1 MAVTIQ
7 KIAELSGVSRGTV
20 DRVLHGRPNVN
31 PMIREKVV
39 RAAEKLGYQP
49 PVPPKSADCRQA
61 AILIPQWTDGYFN
74 RQIVSGIRKALRYI
88 ADPAFVLTEQ
98 PLRTM
103 TMQELLRAM
112 DEQIRSGVDG
122 LIIRAENTPE
132 VRAAI
137 EQAVQQG
144 VTVITYDADVP
155 HSGRLCHAGQD
166 LVRAGAIAAG
176 VMARLIR
183 PPEHV
188 LIVTGNLRMEAHKG
202 RVDGF
207 CRRLLEL
214 GFSEDAYRVIE
225 TNEMPELT
233 GELVA
238 QALQADSR
246 LHAVYMACQPLSSCI
261 AGIRKARRTTR
272 PHIVCNDL
280 TPTAKRYLREGT
292 VDFVIG
298 QSFSQE
304 SFHAVLA
311 MYQMLLRGVQPK
323 RELYYTDLRL
333 ITQEML

>member
-1 MAVTIQ
+1 
-7 KIAELSGVSRGTV
+7 
-20 DRVLHGRPNVN
+20 
-31 PMIREKVV
+31 
-39 RAAEKLGYQP
+39 
-49 PVPPKSADCRQA
+49 
-61 AILIPQWTDGYFN
+61 
-74 RQIVSGIRKALRYI
+74 
-88 ADPAFVLTEQ
+88 
-98 PLRTM
+98 M

-137 EQAVQQG
+137 EQAVKQG

-246 LHAVYMACQPLSSCI
+246 LHAVYMACQPLSGCI

-311 MYQMLLRGVQPK
+311 MYQMLLRGVKPK

>member
-39 RAAEKLGYQP
+39 RAAEKLGYQS

-61 AILIPQWTDGYFN
+61 AILIPQWTDGHFN

-88 ADPAFVLTEQ
+88 ADPAFILTEQ

-137 EQAVQQG
+137 EQAVQKG

-246 LHAVYMACQPLSSCI
+246 QV
-261 AGIRKARRTTR
+261 G
-272 PHIVCNDL
+272 
-280 TPTAKRYLREGT
+280 
-292 VDFVIG
+292 G
-298 QSFSQE
+298 QRS
-304 SFHAVLA
+304 
-311 MYQMLLRGVQPK
+311 
-323 RELYYTDLRL
+323 
-333 ITQEML
+333 

>member
-132 VRAAI
+132 VRAVI

-155 HSGRLCHAGQD
+155 DSGRLCHAGQD

-246 LHAVYMACQPLSSCI
+246 LHAVYMACQPLSGCI

-311 MYQMLLRGVQPK
+311 IYQMLLRGVQPK
-323 RELYYTDLRL
+323 RELYYTDLGL

>member
-20 DRVLHGRPNVN
+20 DRVLHGRPNVS
-31 PMIREKVV
+31 PMVREKVL
-39 RAAEKLGYQP
+39 RAAKQLGYQP
-49 PVPPKSADCRQA
+49 PAPANSGAAKHA
-61 AILIPQWTDGYFN
+61 AILIPQWTDGHFN
-74 RQIVSGIRKALRYI
+74 RQIVSGIRRALRYI
-88 ADPAFVLTEQ
+88 ADPSFVLTEQ

-137 EQAVQQG
+137 EQAVQKG

-188 LIVTGNLRMEAHKG
+188 LIITGNLRMEAHKG

-233 GELVA
+233 SELVA

-246 LHAVYMACQPLSSCI
+246 LHAVYMACQPLSGCI

-298 QSFSQE
+298 QAFSQE

-311 MYQMLLRGVQPK
+311 MYQMLLRGVKPK
-323 RELYYTDLRL
+323 RELYYTDVGL

>member
-39 RAAEKLGYQP
+39 RVAEKLGYQP

-88 ADPAFVLTEQ
+88 ADPAFILTEQ

-112 DEQIRSGVDG
+112 DEQICSGVDG

-246 LHAVYMACQPLSSCI
+246 LHAVYMACQPLSGCI

-311 MYQMLLRGVQPK
+311 MYQMLLRGVKPK
-323 RELYYTDLRL
+323 RELYYTNLGL

>member
-61 AILIPQWTDGYFN
+61 AILIPQWTDGHFN

-103 TMQELLRAM
+103 TMQELLRAIE
-112 DEQIRSGVDG
+112 EQIRSGVDG

-225 TNEMPELT
+225 TNEMPELP

-246 LHAVYMACQPLSSCI
+246 LHAVYMACQPLSGCI

-292 VDFVIG
+292 VGFVIG

-311 MYQMLLRGVQPK
+311 MYQMLLRGVKPK

>member
-7 KIAELSGVSRGTV
+7 KISELSGVSRGTV

-61 AILIPQWTDGYFN
+61 AILIPQWTDGHFN

-155 HSGRLCHAGQD
+155 HSGRLCHAGQN

-311 MYQMLLRGVQPK
+311 MYQMLLRGAKPK

>member
-49 PVPPKSADCRQA
+49 PVPPKSADCKQA

-155 HSGRLCHAGQD
+155 DSGRLCHAGQD
-166 LVRAGAIAAG
+166 LVRAGAIAAS

-246 LHAVYMACQPLSSCI
+246 LHAVYMACQPLSGCI

-323 RELYYTDLRL
+323 RELYYTDLGL

>member
-49 PVPPKSADCRQA
+49 PVPPKSADYRQA
-61 AILIPQWTDGYFN
+61 AILIPQWTDGHFN

-112 DEQIRSGVDG
+112 NEQIRSGVDG

-155 HSGRLCHAGQD
+155 DSGRLCYVGQD

-188 LIVTGNLRMEAHKG
+188 LIVSGNLRMESHKG

-207 CRRLLEL
+207 CRRLL
-214 GFSEDAYRVIE
+214 
-225 TNEMPELT
+225 
-233 GELVA
+233 
-238 QALQADSR
+238 
-246 LHAVYMACQPLSSCI
+246 
-261 AGIRKARRTTR
+261 
-272 PHIVCNDL
+272 
-280 TPTAKRYLREGT
+280 
-292 VDFVIG
+292 
-298 QSFSQE
+298 
-304 SFHAVLA
+304 
-311 MYQMLLRGVQPK
+311 
-323 RELYYTDLRL
+323 
-333 ITQEML
+333 

>member
-49 PVPPKSADCRQA
+49 PVPPKSADCKQA

-155 HSGRLCHAGQD
+155 DSGRLCHAGQD

-188 LIVTGNLRMEAHKG
+188 LIVTGNLRMEAHEG

-246 LHAVYMACQPLSSCI
+246 LHAVYMACQPLSGCI

-323 RELYYTDLRL
+323 RELYYTDLGL

>member
-61 AILIPQWTDGYFN
+61 AILIPQWTDGHFN

-112 DEQIRSGVDG
+112 DEQISSGVDG

-155 HSGRLCHAGQD
+155 DSGRLCHAGQD

-246 LHAVYMACQPLSSCI
+246 LHAVYMACQPLSGCI

-298 QSFSQE
+298 QSFSR
-304 SFHAVLA
+304 SRSTPCWRCIKCCCAA
-311 MYQMLLRGVQPK
+311 
-323 RELYYTDLRL
+323 
-333 ITQEML
+333 

>member
-88 ADPAFVLTEQ
+88 ADPAFILTEQ

-137 EQAVQQG
+137 EQAVQKG

-246 LHAVYMACQPLSSCI
+246 LHAVYMACQPLSGCI

-311 MYQMLLRGVQPK
+311 MYQVLLRGVKPK
-323 RELYYTDLRL
+323 RELYYTNLRL

>member
-39 RAAEKLGYQP
+39 RAAEKLGYQS

-88 ADPAFVLTEQ
+88 ADPAFILTEQ

-155 HSGRLCHAGQD
+155 HSGRLCHAGQN

-214 GFSEDAYRVIE
+214 GFSEDAYRMIE

-311 MYQMLLRGVQPK
+311 MYQMLLRGAKPK

>member
-49 PVPPKSADCRQA
+49 PVPPKSADYRQA

-88 ADPAFVLTEQ
+88 ANPAFVLTEQ
-98 PLRTM
+98 PLHTM

-112 DEQIRSGVDG
+112 DEQIHSGVDG

-155 HSGRLCHAGQD
+155 DSGRLCHAGQD

-246 LHAVYMACQPLSSCI
+246 LHAVYMACQPLSGCI

-311 MYQMLLRGVQPK
+311 MYQMLLRGVKPK

>member
-49 PVPPKSADCRQA
+49 PAPSKSADCRQA
-61 AILIPQWTDGYFN
+61 AILIPQWTDGHFN
-74 RQIVSGIRKALRYI
+74 RQIVSGIGKALRYI
-88 ADPAFVLTEQ
+88 ADPAFVLAEQ

-103 TMQELLRAM
+103 TMQGLLRAM

-207 CRRLLEL
+207 CRPLLEL

-246 LHAVYMACQPLSSCI
+246 LHAVYMACQPLSGCI

-311 MYQMLLRGVQPK
+311 MYQMLLRGVKPK

>member
-31 PMIREKVV
+31 PMIRENVV

-49 PVPPKSADCRQA
+49 PAPSKSADCRQA
-61 AILIPQWTDGYFN
+61 AILIPQWTDGHFN

-88 ADPAFVLTEQ
+88 ADPAFVLAEQ

-166 LVRAGAIAAG
+166 RVRAGAIAAG

-246 LHAVYMACQPLSSCI
+246 LHAVYMACQPLSGCI

>member
-88 ADPAFVLTEQ
+88 ADPSFVLTEQ

-246 LHAVYMACQPLSSCI
+246 LHAVYMACQPLSGCI
-261 AGIRKARRTTR
+261 ASIRKARRTTR

-311 MYQMLLRGVQPK
+311 MYQMLLRGVKPK

>member
-49 PVPPKSADCRQA
+49 PVPPKSADCKQA

-88 ADPAFVLTEQ
+88 ADPTFVLTEQ

-155 HSGRLCHAGQD
+155 DSGRLCHAGQD

-246 LHAVYMACQPLSSCI
+246 LHAVYMACQPLSGCI

-323 RELYYTDLRL
+323 RELYYTDLGL

>member
-39 RAAEKLGYQP
+39 RAAEKLGYQS

-61 AILIPQWTDGYFN
+61 AILIPQWTDGHFN

-88 ADPAFVLTEQ
+88 ADPAFILTEQ

-137 EQAVQQG
+137 EQAVQKG
-144 VTVITYDADVP
+144 VTVITYD
-155 HSGRLCHAGQD
+155 
-166 LVRAGAIAAG
+166 AGAIAAG

-246 LHAVYMACQPLSSCI
+246 LHAVYMACQPLSGCI

>member
-103 TMQELLRAM
+103 TMQELLRAIE
-112 DEQIRSGVDG
+112 EQIRSGVDG

-137 EQAVQQG
+137 EQSVQQG

-155 HSGRLCHAGQD
+155 DSGRLCHAGQD

-246 LHAVYMACQPLSSCI
+246 LHAVYMACQPLSGCI

-311 MYQMLLRGVQPK
+311 MYQMLLRGVKPK

>member
-49 PVPPKSADCRQA
+49 PAPSKSADCRQA
-61 AILIPQWTDGYFN
+61 AILIPQWTDGHFN

-88 ADPAFVLTEQ
+88 ADPAFVLAEQ

-246 LHAVYMACQPLSSCI
+246 LHAVYMACQPLSGCI

-280 TPTAKRYLREGT
+280 RPPRSGICARERW
-292 VDFVIG
+292 I
-298 QSFSQE
+298 S
-304 SFHAVLA
+304 
-311 MYQMLLRGVQPK
+311 
-323 RELYYTDLRL
+323 
-333 ITQEML
+333 

>member
-61 AILIPQWTDGYFN
+61 AILIPQWTDGHFN

-246 LHAVYMACQPLSSCI
+246 LHAVYMACQPLSGC
-261 AGIRKARRTTR
+261 TTR

-311 MYQMLLRGVQPK
+311 MYQMLLRGVKPK

>member
-7 KIAELSGVSRGTV
+7 KISELSGVSRGTV

-61 AILIPQWTDGYFN
+61 AILIPQWTDGHFN

-88 ADPAFVLTEQ
+88 ADPAFILTEQ

-155 HSGRLCHAGQD
+155 HSGRLCHAGQN

-214 GFSEDAYRVIE
+214 GFSEDAYRMIE

-311 MYQMLLRGVQPK
+311 MYQMLLRGAKPK

>member
-61 AILIPQWTDGYFN
+61 AILIPQWTDGHFN

-98 PLRTM
+98 LLRTM

-155 HSGRLCHAGQD
+155 HSGRL
-166 LVRAGAIAAG
+166 
-176 VMARLIR
+176 
-183 PPEHV
+183 
-188 LIVTGNLRMEAHKG
+188 
-202 RVDGF
+202 
-207 CRRLLEL
+207 
-214 GFSEDAYRVIE
+214 
-225 TNEMPELT
+225 
-233 GELVA
+233 
-238 QALQADSR
+238 
-246 LHAVYMACQPLSSCI
+246 
-261 AGIRKARRTTR
+261 
-272 PHIVCNDL
+272 
-280 TPTAKRYLREGT
+280 
-292 VDFVIG
+292 
-298 QSFSQE
+298 
-304 SFHAVLA
+304 
-311 MYQMLLRGVQPK
+311 
-323 RELYYTDLRL
+323 
-333 ITQEML
+333 

>member
-103 TMQELLRAM
+103 TMQELLRAIE
-112 DEQIRSGVDG
+112 EQIRSGVDG

-155 HSGRLCHAGQD
+155 DSGRLCHAGQD

-214 GFSEDAYRVIE
+214 GFYEDAYRVIE

-246 LHAVYMACQPLSSCI
+246 LHAVYMACQPLSGCI
-261 AGIRKARRTTR
+261 ASIRKARRTTR

-311 MYQMLLRGVQPK
+311 MYQMLLRGVKPK

>member
-88 ADPAFVLTEQ
+88 ADPAFILTEQ

-155 HSGRLCHAGQD
+155 HSGRLCHAGQ
-166 LVRAGAIAAG
+166 
-176 VMARLIR
+176 
-183 PPEHV
+183 PEHV

-246 LHAVYMACQPLSSCI
+246 LHAVYMACQPLSGCI

>member
-39 RAAEKLGYQP
+39 RVAEKLGYQP

-88 ADPAFVLTEQ
+88 ADPAFILTEQ

-112 DEQIRSGVDG
+112 DGQICSGVDG

-137 EQAVQQG
+137 EQAVQKG

-246 LHAVYMACQPLSSCI
+246 LHAVYMACQPLSGCI

-311 MYQMLLRGVQPK
+311 MYQMLLRGVKPK
-323 RELYYTDLRL
+323 RELYYTNLGL

>member
-49 PVPPKSADCRQA
+49 PVPPKSADCKQA

-155 HSGRLCHAGQD
+155 DSGRLCHAGQD

-246 LHAVYMACQPLSSCI
+246 LHAVYMACQPLSGCI

-292 VDFVIG
+292 GDFVIG

-323 RELYYTDLRL
+323 RELYYTDLGL

>member
-61 AILIPQWTDGYFN
+61 AILIPQWTDGHFN

-88 ADPAFVLTEQ
+88 ADPAFILTEQ
-98 PLRTM
+98 PLHTM

-155 HSGRLCHAGQD
+155 DSGRLCHAGQD

-246 LHAVYMACQPLSSCI
+246 LHAVYMACQPLSGCI

-292 VDFVIG
+292 DRKSVV
-298 QSFSQE
+298 
-304 SFHAVLA
+304 
-311 MYQMLLRGVQPK
+311 
-323 RELYYTDLRL
+323 
-333 ITQEML
+333 

>member
-49 PVPPKSADCRQA
+49 PAPSKSADCRQA
-61 AILIPQWTDGYFN
+61 AILIPQWTDGHFN

-88 ADPAFVLTEQ
+88 ADPAFVLAEQ

-137 EQAVQQG
+137 EQAVQKG

-246 LHAVYMACQPLSSCI
+246 LHAVYMACQPLSGCI

>member
-49 PVPPKSADCRQA
+49 PVPLKSADCRQA
-61 AILIPQWTDGYFN
+61 AILIPQWTDGHFN

-88 ADPAFVLTEQ
+88 SDPAFILTEQ

-155 HSGRLCHAGQD
+155 HSGRLCHAGQN

-311 MYQMLLRGVQPK
+311 MYQMLLRGAKPK

>member
-49 PVPPKSADCRQA
+49 PVPPKSADCKQA

-246 LHAVYMACQPLSSCI
+246 LHAVYMACQPLSGCI

-323 RELYYTDLRL
+323 RELYYTDLGL

>member
-1 MAVTIQ
+1 MYIENPVPQLRFALYKLPNPVILELILIGKMVNTMARRTDG
-7 KIAELSGVSRGTV
+7 GVRFRPVGSRRSRTAPVYSPRGT
-20 DRVLHGRPNVN
+20 GCP
-31 PMIREKVV
+31 
-39 RAAEKLGYQP
+39 
-49 PVPPKSADCRQA
+49 
-61 AILIPQWTDGYFN
+61 
-74 RQIVSGIRKALRYI
+74 
-88 ADPAFVLTEQ
+88 
-98 PLRTM
+98 
-103 TMQELLRAM
+103 
-112 DEQIRSGVDG
+112 
-122 LIIRAENTPE
+122 
-132 VRAAI
+132 AI

-155 HSGRLCHAGQD
+155 DSGRLCHAGQD

-246 LHAVYMACQPLSSCI
+246 LHAVYMACQPLSGCI

-311 MYQMLLRGVQPK
+311 MYQMLLRGVKPK

>member
-49 PVPPKSADCRQA
+49 PAPPKSADCRQA

-214 GFSEDAYRVIE
+214 GFSEDAYRVI
-225 TNEMPELT
+225 
-233 GELVA
+233 
-238 QALQADSR
+238 
-246 LHAVYMACQPLSSCI
+246 
-261 AGIRKARRTTR
+261 
-272 PHIVCNDL
+272 
-280 TPTAKRYLREGT
+280 
-292 VDFVIG
+292 
-298 QSFSQE
+298 
-304 SFHAVLA
+304 
-311 MYQMLLRGVQPK
+311 
-323 RELYYTDLRL
+323 
-333 ITQEML
+333 

>member
-61 AILIPQWTDGYFN
+61 AILIPQWTDGHFN

-88 ADPAFVLTEQ
+88 ADPAFILTEQ

-112 DEQIRSGVDG
+112 DEQIRSGMDG

-246 LHAVYMACQPLSSCI
+246 LHAVYMACQPLSGCI

-304 SFHAVLA
+304 SFHACWRCIKCCCA
-311 MYQMLLRGVQPK
+311 A
-323 RELYYTDLRL
+323 
-333 ITQEML
+333 